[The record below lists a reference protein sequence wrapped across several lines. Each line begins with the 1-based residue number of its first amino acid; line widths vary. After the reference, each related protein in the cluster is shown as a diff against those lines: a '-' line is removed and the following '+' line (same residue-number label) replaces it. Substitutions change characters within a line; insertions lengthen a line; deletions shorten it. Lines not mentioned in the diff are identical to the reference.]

1 MKRKLITVFLLPSLL
16 SAGSLDFYLDY
27 FVKKRKEFSR
37 KFIDLTE
44 ELDNYISGNYIGYA
58 PVEDNY
64 LKVTFSTRFKDGRLR
79 FNPSVRA
86 RIDLPKTRNKFQLV
100 LTEHDE
106 EITHQDI
113 GEEYGDKKQS
123 YGSLL
128 GLKYFIN
135 NKIFTKTSLSVGL
148 KFKTPLDFYTRLKLL
163 RVWDLSEKWQL
174 IGEQKFYLFSHRGFQ
189 SFTTVNFDRKIDSVF
204 MFRISN
210 NAIYK
215 KKEDLLEI
223 GHSLMLFQHLTKR
236 DDLIYSASVYGKTE
250 NLENKP
256 PAVSAYEIRTV
267 YRHILKNRWITFS
280 VIPAVYWDRD
290 HSFNP
295 NLSLSFNFSILFGK
309 YDIY

>member
-1 MKRKLITVFLLPSLL
+1 MKRKIVAIFLVSSLL
-16 SAGSLDFYLDY
+16 SAGSFDLSLDY
-27 FVKKRKEFSR
+27 LIKKRRELSR

-44 ELDNYISGNYIGYA
+44 ELDNYISGDYIGYA
-58 PVEDNY
+58 PIEDNY
-64 LKVTFSTRFKDGRLR
+64 LKVTFSTRFKDNKLK

-86 RIDLPKTRNKFQLV
+86 RIDLPKTRNKLQLI

-113 GEEYGDKKQS
+113 GEEYGDRRQS

-128 GLKYFIN
+128 GLKYFIK
-135 NKIFTKTSLSVGL
+135 NKLFTKTSLSVGL

-163 RVWDLSEKWQL
+163 RIWDLSEKWQL

-189 SFTTVNFDRKIDSVF
+189 SFTTINFDREIDKTF
-204 MFRISN
+204 MFRVSN

-215 KKEDLLEI
+215 KKEDLLEL

-236 DDLIYSASVYGKTE
+236 DDLIYSASVYGRTE
-250 NLENKP
+250 DLDNHM
-256 PAVSAYEIRTV
+256 PAVAGYEVRTV
-267 YRHILKNRWITFS
+267 YRHILRNQWVAFS

-290 HSFNP
+290 HSFEP

>member
-1 MKRKLITVFLLPSLL
+1 MKKAFTTFFLASSLL
-16 SAGSLDFYLDY
+16 SAGSFDLSLDY
-27 FVKKRKEFSR
+27 LIKKRKELSR

-44 ELDNYISGNYIGYA
+44 EIDNYISGSYIGYA

-64 LKVTFSTRFKDGRLR
+64 LKVTFSTRFKDGKVR

-86 RIDLPKTRNKFQLV
+86 RIDLPKTRNKLQLI

-113 GEEYGDKKQS
+113 GEEYGDRTES

-135 NKIFTKTSLSVGL
+135 NKLFTKTSLSVGL
-148 KFKTPLDFYTRLKLL
+148 KFKTPLDFYTRLKLI
-163 RVWDLSEKWQL
+163 RVWDLNEKWQL

-189 SFTTVNFDRKIDSVF
+189 SFTTVNFDRELNETF

-223 GHSLMLFQHLTKR
+223 GHSLMLFQHITDR
-236 DDLIYSASVYGKTE
+236 DELIYSASVYGRTE
-250 NLENKP
+250 DVQNHM
-256 PAVSAYEIRTV
+256 PAVASYEIRTV
-267 YRHILKNRWITFS
+267 YRHILPNRWVTFS
-280 VIPAVYWDRD
+280 IIPALYWDRD
-290 HSFNP
+290 HSFEP
-295 NLSLSFNFSILFGK
+295 NVSLNFNFSILFGK